1 MRRFFNKKPVL
12 VTGGAG
18 FIGSHLCRKL
28 VEAGAQITVLDNLST
43 GSLSNLASIENK
55 ITFIEGSVTD
65 YAACLR
71 ATEGAAL
78 VFHLAAFISVPQS
91 FEDPLGCYETN
102 ITGTANLLEASRH
115 QRVEHLL
122 LSSSSAVYGTVEG
135 VCDEQ
140 TPCNPTSPYGFSKLM
155 AEEHCRHYSG
165 LFDLKTSCLRY
176 FNVFGEDQ
184 SPQGEYAAVLA
195 KFRHQLK
202 NSLPMT
208 IFGDGSQTRD
218 FIPVE
223 RVVEANMV
231 LAQHQGNGEAYNIA
245 SGASISLKELVQR
258 LRQEYPLSTS
268 TLEFK
273 PPREGDIKHSS
284 ASIARYLEKTQRS
297 F

>member
-1 MRRFFNKKPVL
+1 MSSFFNKKQAL

-43 GSLSNLASIENK
+43 GSLNNLASIEDK

-65 YAACLR
+65 YATCLK
-71 ATEGAAL
+71 ATGGVAI

-91 FEDPLGCYETN
+91 FKDPLGCYETN

-115 QRVEHLL
+115 HGVEHLL
-122 LSSSSAVYGTVEG
+122 LSSSSAVYGTTEG
-135 VCDEQ
+135 VCDEE

-155 AEEHCRHYSG
+155 AEEYCRHYSS
-165 LFDLKTSCLRY
+165 LFGLKTSCLRY
-176 FNVFGEDQ
+176 FNVFGEGQ
-184 SPQGEYAAVLA
+184 SPQGDYAAVLA

-202 NSLPMT
+202 NNLPMT

-223 RVVEANMV
+223 QVVEANMA
-231 LAQHQGNGEAYNIA
+231 LAQLPGHGEAYNVA

-258 LRQEYPLSTS
+258 LREEYPLSTS

-273 PPREGDIKHSS
+273 SPREGDIKHSS
-284 ASIARYLEKTQRS
+284 ASIARYLKRTQRPL
-297 F
+297 